1 MACLDKAMTT
11 TVTAGTSGITDVDLV
26 ACVPHLRIFARS
38 LTGNHERADD
48 LLQDT
53 IVRALTAAHQFRA
66 GTNLRAWMFTI
77 LRNLHCDEFRKKRV
91 QTQSLDDTP
100 GHEPAV
106 SPSQE
111 ASLEFSDFS
120 RAFWQLDDDRR
131 KALFLVGADG
141 LTYEEAAKLCDCPKG
156 TVKSRVSRA
165 RRELLHILD
174 DASPIDERRDAPTLA
189 GYGHERVATASTQSS
204 AASVW

>member
-11 TVTAGTSGITDVDLV
+11 TVTGGTSGVTDVDLV

-77 LRNLHCDEFRKKRV
+77 LRNLHCDQMRKKRV
-91 QTQSLDDTP
+91 QTHSLDDTP

-165 RRELLHILD
+165 RRELLRILE
-174 DASPIDERRDAPTLA
+174 DASPVDERPDAPALA
-189 GYGHERVATASTQSS
+189 GYVGGAPAMGRAKS
-204 AASVW
+204 AAASAW